1 VAIEKFKHRFVA
13 QIDRIYCG
21 TDKDRARVI
30 YSYFMECYHALHL
43 ETRIAFCFQL
53 VEAFSKYKGQRLL
66 NSPRNSVLKNLLSK
80 YSADMCVSCCEVIQ
94 SNIKPDNDAF
104 SPYVSKAVDV
114 VCDSNIIKLN
124 PDFLLTIMKNI
135 RNEVFHG
142 DFFTKTSKWDKLM
155 ADLPDG
161 YREDIG
167 VVLQAT
173 IAAIAAHILLDV
185 EFDELTTVKR
195 KICDDREY
203 E

>member
-1 VAIEKFKHRFVA
+1 
-13 QIDRIYCG
+13 
-21 TDKDRARVI
+21 
-30 YSYFMECYHALHL
+30 
-43 ETRIAFCFQL
+43 
-53 VEAFSKYKGQRLL
+53 
-66 NSPRNSVLKNLLSK
+66 
-80 YSADMCVSCCEVIQ
+80 
-94 SNIKPDNDAF
+94 
-104 SPYVSKAVDV
+104 
-114 VCDSNIIKLN
+114 
-124 PDFLLTIMKNI
+124 MKNI